1 VEVPGSQ
8 VRDTRPVLM
17 HQVNADYLRLAS
29 IPILAG
35 RAFSEGEI
43 GARSPVALVNQAFV
57 TRYLNGRDPIGTT
70 FRAPRLRLPPVGL
83 AEDSFQIIGIVRDTP
98 NRAMTD
104 EIWPEFYLPYTLL
117 GYADRLIVHTAQE
130 PYSVLRAIREQVYAV
145 DKDQPV
151 MDVRTVS
158 QFMHEFVLSGPRFNL
173 FLLGVFASLGLVL
186 AAIGVYGVISNHVAR
201 QTREIGV
208 RVALGAE
215 SAQILSMVVS
225 RGARL
230 IGAGVG
236 IGLLASAWL
245 TQFLERQVFRV
256 SRFDAVAFGGAALL
270 LAAIG
275 LLACWWP
282 ARRASRVDP
291 VAALRLE

>member
-1 VEVPGSQ
+1 
-8 VRDTRPVLM
+8 M
-17 HQVNADYLRLAS
+17 
-29 IPILAG
+29 
-35 RAFSEGEI
+35 
-43 GARSPVALVNQAFV
+43 
-57 TRYLNGRDPIGTT
+57 
-70 FRAPRLRLPPVGL
+70 
-83 AEDSFQIIGIVRDTP
+83 
-98 NRAMTD
+98 
-104 EIWPEFYLPYTLL
+104 PYTVL
-117 GYADRLIVHTAQE
+117 GFADRLIVHTAQD
-130 PYSVLRAIREQVYAV
+130 PHSVLRAIREQVYAV

-158 QFMHEFVLSGPRFNL
+158 QFVHEFVLSGPRFNL

-208 RVALGAE
+208 RVALGAK
-215 SAQILSMVVS
+215 SGQILSMVVS

-230 IGAGVG
+230 IGAGVA

-245 TQFLERQVFRV
+245 TQFLERQVWRV
-256 SRFDAVAFGGAALL
+256 SRFDAVSFGGASVVLIV
-270 LAAIG
+270 IG

-291 VAALRLE
+291 VAALRSE